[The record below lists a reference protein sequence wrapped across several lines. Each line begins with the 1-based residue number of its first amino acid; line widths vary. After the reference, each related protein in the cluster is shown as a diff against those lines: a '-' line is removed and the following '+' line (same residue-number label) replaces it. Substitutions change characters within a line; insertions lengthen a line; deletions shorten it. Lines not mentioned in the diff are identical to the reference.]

1 MYLPAFHREDR
12 LDLQH
17 DLIRAHPFATL
28 IVMGRDGLVANSLPF
43 LLDTSVSQN
52 GVLRAHVARANPV
65 WQEFNP
71 DVEALVVF
79 QGPEI
84 YVSPNFYATKKE
96 TGKVVPT
103 WNYASVHAY
112 GKMKAIEDKAWLLDF
127 VRALTDRHE
136 VDQPKPWS
144 VADAP
149 DDYIAMMLRGIVGL
163 EIEVSR
169 LEGKWKMSQNRV
181 LADRE
186 GVAEG
191 LRKAH
196 DENADAVA
204 DLVEKTSHEL
214 VQKASKPS

>member
-144 VADAP
+144 VDDAP
-149 DDYIAMMLRGIVGL
+149 DDYIAMMLRGIVGI

-214 VQKASKPS
+214 VHKASKPS